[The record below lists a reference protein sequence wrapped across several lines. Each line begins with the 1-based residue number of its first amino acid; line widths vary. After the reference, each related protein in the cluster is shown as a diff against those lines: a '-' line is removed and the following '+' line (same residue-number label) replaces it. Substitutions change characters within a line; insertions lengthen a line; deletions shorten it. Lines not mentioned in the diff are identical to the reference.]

1 MGRRGAEA
9 QRLQLAPTQV
19 GLTTPDLRTHD
30 FTLPSAPLRLC
41 GFLIPFLLSASLSAQ
56 TAPETYWVQFTDK
69 NNTPYSLSDPA
80 AYLSQRALDRR
91 ARQNIPIDSLDLPV
105 DPAYIA
111 QLLASGNM
119 QLLTRSKWFNAVTI
133 RSTDTLALDTLGLLP
148 FVHEV
153 RMLVDGKTRP
163 QRNADKFEKEP
174 KSYQSNYGTSYRQIQ
189 MMNGQLLHEAGGAK
203 GQGMLIGI
211 LDAGYQDA
219 DILPGLAALRD
230 RNGIVLTRDLVDPG
244 GNVYSEMYHGRS
256 VLSVMAGQVD
266 GKLLGTAPAAD
277 YVLLRTENANS
288 EYIVEEDNWV
298 SGAEICDSIGCD
310 VLNTSLG
317 YTTFDD
323 STQDHTYADLN
334 GLTSH
339 MTLAADIATRKGM
352 IPVNSAGNSGETP
365 WYYISVPADAF
376 DILAVGAVGAD
387 RMLAGFSSRGPSAD
401 GRVKP
406 NVSSM
411 GLNTIGLD
419 AGGDNVAGISGT
431 SFASPLVAGLV
442 ACLWQLH
449 PDRTAHD
456 IMDAVRRS
464 ASQYDHPD
472 GGLGYGIPDFW
483 RAHLLLGGR
492 DLTQLSAPTV
502 LNLMPVPFADFLD
515 VELYAGASNTMD
527 LKIYDVLGQQVW
539 STSTALEPNTYARVR
554 VQDDL
559 LTQLRA
565 GVYVVVAQ
573 VGDSKLTQRVVKA
586 Q

>member
-1 MGRRGAEA
+1 MR
-9 QRLQLAPTQV
+9 LAPDRV
-19 GLTTPDLRTHD
+19 GLPTHDLRTPD
-30 FTLPSAPLRLC
+30 RILFSAPPRLC
-41 GFLIPFLLSASLSAQ
+41 GFLLGLLLSASLFAQ
-56 TAPETYWVQFTDK
+56 TAPATYWVQFTDK
-69 NNTPYSLSDPA
+69 HNTPYSLSDPA

-163 QRNADKFEKEP
+163 TRGADKFEKQP
-174 KSYQSNYGTSYRQIQ
+174 KNYQSDYGTSLRQVE
-189 MMNGQLLHEAGGAK
+189 MMNGHLLHEVGGAK

-219 DILPGLAALRD
+219 DILPGLEALRD
-230 RNGIVLTRDLVDPG
+230 RNGIVMTRDLVNPG
-244 GNVYSEMYHGRS
+244 GNVYGEFYHGRS
-256 VLSVMAGQVD
+256 VLSVMAGQVQ
-266 GKLLGTAPAAD
+266 GKLLGTAPAAN
-277 YVLLRTENANS
+277 YVLLRTEDANS

-352 IPVNSAGNSGETP
+352 IPVNSAGNSGSSD
-365 WYYISVPADAF
+365 WHYISIPADAF
-376 DILAVGAVGAD
+376 DILTVGAVGAD

-406 NVSSM
+406 DVSSM
-411 GLNTIGLD
+411 GYNTIGLD
-419 AGGDNVAGISGT
+419 AGGENVGQISGT

-449 PDRTAHD
+449 PDRSAHD

-472 GGLGYGIPDFW
+472 GDLGYGIPDFW

-492 DLTQLSAPTV
+492 DLTRLSTPTV
-502 LNLMPVPFADFLD
+502 LNLIPMPFTDFLD
-515 VELYAGASNTMD
+515 IELYAGASNTMD
-527 LKIYDVLGQQVW
+527 LKIYDALGKLVW
-539 STSTALEPNTYARVR
+539 STVTGLEPNTYSRVR
-554 VQDDL
+554 VQNDL